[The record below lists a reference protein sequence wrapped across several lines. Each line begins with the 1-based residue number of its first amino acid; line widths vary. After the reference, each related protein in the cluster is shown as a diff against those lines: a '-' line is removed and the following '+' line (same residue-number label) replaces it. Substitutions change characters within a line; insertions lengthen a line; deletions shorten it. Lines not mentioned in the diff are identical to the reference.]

1 MKHSYLFASLFAFV
15 LLLSAVTS
23 RAQQTN
29 DLLNILVKKGVISQ
43 HDADSIR
50 ADAAVKEQ
58 QKLDQDKAN
67 QHGVYIG
74 SRALQLSG
82 LIQTEYEGF
91 QQKGVNNTFLLHRA
105 RLDVKGDINDNWS
118 YEVYTE
124 FAGVTPKLLDA
135 YSTYKIVDAFKIT
148 AGQFKVPFS
157 LESLIADSQLEFI
170 DRSQVVNALAGRS
183 TDVIGNQNGRDIGID
198 ANGSFAQLDNKQYLF
213 DYVIGV
219 FNGAG
224 YDVTTDNNSHKDIA
238 GRLTIHPINNLQFS
252 ADFYNGQGN
261 YILPGAKVAT
271 NNTRNREGIDARY
284 VIGGLSLQ
292 AEYDKGTD
300 ATIKRDGWY
309 GQASY
314 FVLPKHLQL
323 GVKYDTYDPNT
334 VTINDATNIYTG
346 AASWYFNDW
355 AKFTLNYLIKHED
368 APTQVPNN
376 IFEAQLQLTF

>member
-1 MKHSYLFASLFAFV
+1 MKYSYLFGSLFAIV
-15 LLLSAVTS
+15 LLFSTVTS
-23 RAQQTN
+23 KAQQTD
-29 DLLNILVKKGVISQ
+29 DLLNVLIKKGVITE
-43 HDADSIR
+43 HEADSLR

-58 QKLDQDKAN
+58 QKREKEKAN

-74 SRALQLSG
+74 SKALQLSG
-82 LIQTEYEGF
+82 LVQSEYEGF

-105 RLDVKGDINDNWS
+105 RLDVKGEITGNWS

-124 FAGVTPKLLDA
+124 FAGGSAQLLDA
-135 YSTYKIVDAFKIT
+135 YTSYKVADFLKFS
-148 AGQFKVPFS
+148 AGQFKIPFS
-157 LESLIADSQLEFI
+157 IESLFSDSQLEFI

-183 TDVIGNQNGRDIGID
+183 KDIIGNQNGRDIGIQIGG
-198 ANGSFAQLDNKQYLF
+198 NFVKLDTKRYLF
-213 DYVIGV
+213 DYTFGV

-238 GRLTIHPINNLQFS
+238 GRLGVHPIDNLVVS
-252 ADFYNGQGN
+252 GDFYNGQGF
-261 YILPGAKVAT
+261 YKVGSAT
-271 NNTRNREGIDARY
+271 TATSNKRNREGIDARY

-300 ATIKRDGWY
+300 GVIKRDGWY

-323 GVKYDTYDPNT
+323 GVKYDTYDPNNI
-334 VTINDATNIYTG
+334 VTNDATNIYTG

-355 AKFTLNYLIKHED
+355 AKFTLNYLAKHED